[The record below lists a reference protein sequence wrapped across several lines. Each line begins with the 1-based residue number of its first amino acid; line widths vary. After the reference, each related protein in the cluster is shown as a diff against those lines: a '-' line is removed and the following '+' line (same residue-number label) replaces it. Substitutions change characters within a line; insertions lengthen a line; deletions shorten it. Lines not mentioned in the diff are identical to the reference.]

1 MTIRELKLY
10 PFKKDYGK
18 PNSDVW
24 ELWEGGSLD
33 NNDFGVV
40 AVVDRDKKHNTCMK
54 REDCELTKGG
64 IMTVPEVYKKLE
76 PLTSLTKK
84 ISTIYIMRY
93 QDSCG
98 NTKCTKEKKT
108 RLGCLQID
116 ISSAEKVGSTWTLK
130 SKVSMFTTV
139 TMVLK
144 LEKGKIKIME
154 DGSGHLKEQGV
165 YPAKAIWVCGKCE
178 LKF

>member
-10 PFKKDYGK
+10 PDEEDYGE
-18 PNSDVW
+18 PYSDVW
-24 ELWEGGSLD
+24 DNWEGRILD
-33 NNDFGVV
+33 NNDYGVV
-40 AVVDRDKKHNTCMK
+40 AVVDRDRKHNKCMK

-64 IMTVPEVYKKLE
+64 IMTVPEVYEDLK
-76 PLTSLTKK
+76 PLTEDTEK

-93 QDSCG
+93 QDNCG
-98 NTKCTKEKKT
+98 NTQCTKEKKT

-116 ISSAEKVGSTWTLK
+116 ISSAEKDGSTWTLK

-139 TMVLK
+139 TMVL
-144 LEKGKIKIME
+144 EVDGGIFIE
-154 DGSGHLKEQGV
+154 QDGSGHLKEQV
-165 YPAKAIWVCGKCE
+165 SYPAEAIWVCGECQ

>member
-1 MTIRELKLY
+1 MTIPELKLY
-10 PFKKDYGK
+10 PDEEDYDDPDK
-18 PNSDVW
+18 DVW
-24 ELWEGGSLD
+24 DLWEGGSLD

-40 AVVDRDKKHNTCMK
+40 AVVDRDRKHNRCMK
-54 REDCELTKGG
+54 RKDCELTKDG
-64 IMTVPEVYKKLE
+64 IMTVPKVYKYLK

-93 QDSCG
+93 QDNCG
-98 NTKCTKEKKT
+98 NKKCTKEGRT

-116 ISSAEKVGSTWTLK
+116 ISSAEKDGSTWTLE
-130 SKVSMFTTV
+130 SKVGFFTTV

-144 LEKGKIKIME
+144 LKKGKIKIEE
-154 DGSGHLKEQGV
+154 DGSGHLKENV
-165 YPAKAIWVCGKCE
+165 SYPAEAIWVCSDCQ